1 MLNLTI
7 VAILCFAATSAL
19 TATGGLLVADLRR
32 RRGDR
37 LERRLLVDVDSSLAL
52 SRATI
57 EDEPANRF
65 DRAFVELVDQSGVG
79 LSMSQALSLVAGSA
93 VVFCAVPL
101 VFFENF
107 LLAALGLVLGAVW
120 PIGWFLLRRFRRR
133 RAMRMHLS
141 ETLELLADGVRSGRT
156 LEQASELVA
165 AESPWPLNEEF
176 GCAAS
181 QLKLGHTPVAVL
193 DRMVRRVPMPE
204 FRIFATAVLVH
215 RTAGGNLATLIERL
229 AVAARDRHEFFGHLK
244 AVTSGSMLSA
254 MGLVIGSIVAVG
266 LLSWMQPEYLE
277 MFLKHPWGVPLLGIA
292 GALQLIGMV
301 WVWRV
306 LRMNY

>member
-7 VAILCFAATSAL
+7 VALLCFAATSAL

-37 LERRLLVDVDSSLAL
+37 VERRLQMEARSDDTPTASSFDDL
-52 SRATI
+52 
-57 EDEPANRF
+57 PVNRF
-65 DRAFVELVDQSGVG
+65 DRAFCDLVEQSGSG
-79 LSMSQALSLVAGSA
+79 ISTSQALALVAGSA
-93 VVFCAVPL
+93 VVACAVML
-101 VFFENF
+101 VFFEN
-107 LLAALGLVLGAVW
+107 LLIGAAGLAIGSLW
-120 PIGWFLLRRFRRR
+120 PIVWLAFRRFRRR
-133 RAMRMHLS
+133 RAMRFHLS

-156 LEQASELVA
+156 LEQASEMVA

-176 GCAAS
+176 AYAAS

-229 AVAARDRHEFFGHLK
+229 AVAARDRQEFFGHLK

-254 MGLVIGSIVAVG
+254 IGLMIGSLVAVG

-277 MFLKHPWGVPLLGIA
+277 MFVKHPWGVPLLVIA
-292 GALQLIGMV
+292 GVLQLIGIV